1 MREVVSVY
9 RSESSQSHTTRSWDI
24 MDLNLDS
31 SEVTPLQLIY
41 GEDII
46 VGVLDTAYTLDTT
59 LDSILSGGST
69 KVADPF
75 NMGAGHINPSKA
87 VDPGLI
93 YDIKSTDYVSFL
105 CNMGFTQEQINKIT
119 DHPSPEPVHAS
130 CKHLVTKTN
139 AILNYPSITLSN
151 LHSTVT
157 IKRTVRNHN
166 KLQPPNSLPGT
177 LSFTYNR
184 DTPNLALP
192 SRFSTSGLQTLT
204 KSAHLYQMKEDRY
217 HMPYAGLQG
226 SQPILSTSP

>member
-1 MREVVSVY
+1 MRFC
-9 RSESSQSHTTRSWDI
+9 QHA
-24 MDLNLDS
+24 
-31 SEVTPLQLIY
+31 
-41 GEDII
+41 
-46 VGVLDTAYTLDTT
+46 AYTLDTT

-157 IKRTVRNHN
+157 IKRTVRNVGRN
-166 KLQPPNSLPGT
+166 KN
-177 LSFTYNR
+177 FI
-184 DTPNLALP
+184 
-192 SRFSTSGLQTLT
+192 FC
-204 KSAHLYQMKEDRY
+204 
-217 HMPYAGLQG
+217 
-226 SQPILSTSP
+226 